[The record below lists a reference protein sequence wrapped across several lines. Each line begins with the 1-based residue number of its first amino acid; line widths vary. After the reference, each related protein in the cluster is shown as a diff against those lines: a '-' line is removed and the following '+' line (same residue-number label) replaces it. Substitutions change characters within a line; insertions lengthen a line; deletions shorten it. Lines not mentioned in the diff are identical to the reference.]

1 MIRHNNIICLPT
13 FTNWWFHTVC
23 QQNMIHKA
31 RKVHHL
37 PRKCP
42 RAPQPALLLEILK
55 EFHIVLYYTHDATR
69 RGAENVV
76 GLTLFERPL
85 KGCNRLACH
94 CRPVRPISRVESNQA
109 TTVLLLRERDLYA
122 AGSQHFNHGLA
133 HLGIE
138 AVSHAAREV
147 ADCYGRP
154 FLACYVR
161 RR

>member
-1 MIRHNNIICLPT
+1 
-13 FTNWWFHTVC
+13 
-23 QQNMIHKA
+23 A

-37 PRKCP
+37 LSECS

-55 EFHIVLYYTHDATR
+55 ELHIVLDYTHHATR

-76 GLTLFERPL
+76 GLTLFERLL
-85 KGCNRLACH
+85 KGCNCLACH
-94 CRPVRPISRVESNQA
+94 ARPVRPISRVESNQA

-133 HLGIE
+133 HLGKE

-147 ADCYGRP
+147 ADFYSRP
-154 FLACYVR
+154 FLACYL
-161 RR
+161 